1 MENKNSSYPA
11 WKRLFS
17 IILVAV
23 FFLSFL
29 GTTAISCVSN
39 TLWDRDFFVKS
50 MTSRKYIEAVKE
62 ELVYQ
67 ITSVC
72 NKSGI
77 SADIVCK
84 GITDNDVY
92 SVCYQYYTS
101 LFNVMNGTETEMI
114 TITYPRNNISE
125 AVKNACNNQ
134 ENSHYIDNDTQEK
147 IISNL
152 TNKITNSLNIVTS
165 QRIVS
170 YAQKAYQKVLTLQK
184 FEKLKYIF
192 AILSVISVAMVL
204 LWTKRTTAG
213 ALYALS
219 ATGLMSAGT
228 LLMPLL
234 MLKFFDLGSK
244 IALNTSTLKISIKYI
259 IDSVIQGCIS
269 TCLISFVLFAILLV
283 GASVLY
289 SANNN
294 RKN

>member
-1 MENKNSSYPA
+1 MENKNSSYPV
-11 WKRLFS
+11 WKRLLS
-17 IILVAV
+17 IIFVAI
-23 FFLSFL
+23 FFFSFL
-29 GTTAISCVSN
+29 GTTAVSCVSN

-50 MTSRKYIEAVKE
+50 MTSRKYIESVKE

-67 ITSVC
+67 ITGIC

-84 GITDNDVY
+84 GITDSDIY

-101 LFNVMNGTETEMI
+101 LFDVMNGTKTEMI

-125 AVKNACNNQ
+125 AVKNACDKQ
-134 ENSHYIDNDTQEK
+134 ANSHYIDNETQEK

-192 AILSVISVAMVL
+192 AILSVISVAAVL
-204 LWTKRTTAG
+204 LWTKKTTVG

-219 ATGLMSAGT
+219 ATGLMSTGT

-234 MLKFFDLGSK
+234 MLNFFDLGSK
-244 IALNTSTLKISIKYI
+244 IALNTSTLKISIKYL

-289 SANNN
+289 SVNNN
-294 RKN
+294 RQN